1 MSRYLRRGPYSKAC
15 TNCRKA
21 KKGCSGCINKQC
33 QRCIKKGLLCIP
45 YKNNCKKIADKHE
58 TCLELSSTTTDFQSS
73 YEDQQIEHS
82 EMPVA
87 TQNQEHHSCSFEIMH
102 GNRENKHIADLI
114 RHNGMSNNKSNQPE
128 KRLHSPV
135 SEDNNNA
142 LYALHEDHET
152 NYMNYDDISGYMYYG
167 INGYMEYD
175 INELMGLSSIPC
187 DDVQG
192 TYSYEN
198 GCYQIL
204 NYEYAD
210 DSITRFKNQD
220 LYNDSIY
227 VHEPTHENSNE
238 FKIPGTDI

>member
-21 KKGCSGCINKQC
+21 KKGCSGCINTQC

-45 YKNNCKKIADKHE
+45 YKNNCKKIGDKHE
-58 TCLELSSTTTDFQSS
+58 TSLELSSTTTTNFQSS
-73 YEDQQIEHS
+73 YEGQQIEHS
-82 EMPVA
+82 EILSA
-87 TQNQEHHSCSFEIMH
+87 TQNQEYYSCSFETMH
-102 GNRENKHIADLI
+102 GNRENKHITDLI
-114 RHNGMSNNKSNQPE
+114 RHNDQPE

-135 SEDNNNA
+135 NEDNNNA

-152 NYMNYDDISGYMYYG
+152 NYMNYDDISGYIYYG
-167 INGYMEYD
+167 INSYMEYD

-187 DDVQG
+187 DDVQD

-198 GCYQIL
+198 SCCQIL

-220 LYNDSIY
+220 PYNGI
-227 VHEPTHENSNE
+227 
-238 FKIPGTDI
+238 KMK